1 MKLFLNVPLSLE
13 EVASVVGK
21 IALPDYPPQRREGLN
36 LGGGDYFIFT
46 KKSSTVLLV
55 CNDDRHAEV
64 YVESHKGFPYYLYV
78 LRGRDG
84 VLKKAHEV
92 LLKNGIA
99 CHLEAEAP

>member
-13 EVASVVGK
+13 EVASAVGK

-64 YVESHKGFPYYLYV
+64 YVESQKAFPYYLYV

-84 VLKKAHEV
+84 VLEKAHKALSKKGIECR
-92 LLKNGIA
+92 LK
-99 CHLEAEAP
+99 AEAP